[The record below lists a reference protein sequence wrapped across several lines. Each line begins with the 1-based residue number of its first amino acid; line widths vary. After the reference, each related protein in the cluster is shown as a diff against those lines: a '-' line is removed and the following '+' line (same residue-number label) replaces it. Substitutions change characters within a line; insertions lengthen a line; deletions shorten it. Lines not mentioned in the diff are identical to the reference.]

1 MSAVST
7 ADGRLP
13 ESMRASVLV
22 AANTVVVEERPV
34 PEVPLG
40 EVLVE
45 VASVGVCGSD
55 VHYYREMR
63 AGDFVVDAPLI
74 LGHEVSGRIVAVGE
88 GVDPVRI
95 GDRVAVEPQRPCH
108 ACSQC
113 LAGRYNLC
121 PHMRFYATPPVDGAF
136 ARFVTAP
143 SMFAHT
149 LPDELSDDAGALLEP
164 LSVGIAAMRKANTV
178 PGDRV
183 LIAGAGPIGII
194 AAQTARAFGAREVI
208 VSDPVGPR
216 RERALRYGATSVID
230 PTTEDIA
237 GSDLGVDAFIDA
249 SGAAPAITA
258 GIRAVRP
265 AGTVVLVG
273 LGNSELA
280 LPVSVIQDRE
290 ISVTG
295 IFRYT
300 NTWPLA
306 IHLVASGQVD
316 VDSLVTGR
324 FDLDHV
330 AQALDSDRD
339 PDSLKSIVMPR

>member
-1 MSAVST
+1 MSAAST
-7 ADGRLP
+7 ANGHVP

-34 PEVPLG
+34 PEVPRG

-88 GVDPVRI
+88 GVDPARL
-95 GDRVAVEPQRPCH
+95 GNRVAVEPQRPCH
-108 ACSQC
+108 MCSQC

-121 PHMRFYATPPVDGAF
+121 PNMRFYATPPVDGAF

-164 LSVGIAAMRKANTV
+164 LSVGIAALRKAGTT

-237 GSDLGVDAFIDA
+237 GLHLDVDAFIDA

-273 LGNSELA
+273 LGNSELS

-300 NTWPLA
+300 DTWPLA

-330 AQALDSDRD
+330 AEALDSDRD

>member
-1 MSAVST
+1 MSSVKT
-7 ADGRLP
+7 GNGHGP

-34 PEVPLG
+34 PDVPMG
-40 EVLVE
+40 EVLIE

-55 VHYYREMR
+55 VHYYRHMR
-63 AGDFVVDAPLI
+63 AGDFVVEAPLV

-88 GVDPVRI
+88 GVDPARI
-95 GDRVAVEPQRPCH
+95 GERVAIDPQRPCH
-108 ACSQC
+108 RCSQC
-113 LAGRYNLC
+113 MAGRYNLC

-136 ARFVTAP
+136 TQFITAP
-143 SMFAHT
+143 SIFAYS
-149 LPDELSDDAGALLEP
+149 LPEGLSDDAGALLEP
-164 LSVGIAAMRKANTV
+164 LSVGIAAMRKAGTV

-183 LIAGAGPIGII
+183 LISGAGPIGII
-194 AAQTARAFGAREVI
+194 TAQTARAFGAREVI

-216 RERALRYGATSVID
+216 RERALRYGATSVVD
-230 PTTEDIA
+230 PTTEDLV
-237 GSDLGVDAFIDA
+237 GLGVDSFIDA
-249 SGAAPAITA
+249 SGAAPAITG
-258 GIRAVRP
+258 GIRSVRP
-265 AGTVVLVG
+265 AGTAVLVG

-330 AQALDSDRD
+330 QQALESDRD
-339 PDSLKSIVMPR
+339 PDSLKSVVMPR